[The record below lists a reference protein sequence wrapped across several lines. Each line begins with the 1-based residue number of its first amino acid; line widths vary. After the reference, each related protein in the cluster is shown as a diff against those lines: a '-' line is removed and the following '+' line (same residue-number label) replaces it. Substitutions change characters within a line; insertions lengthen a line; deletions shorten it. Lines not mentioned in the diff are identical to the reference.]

1 MQGPEQPFHLRNR
14 SQHGE
19 VVRAGRER
27 GGPVIVS
34 LLVIGAAVGP
44 VISWRAARSQG
55 RAETRRQLARARVD
69 MHREVN
75 HWQEA
80 AARANAE
87 VARIA
92 REAEAFKAGCQSGRE
107 DVISIVP
114 LLVAAQQRPADE
126 AQAS

>member
-1 MQGPEQPFHLRNR
+1 
-14 SQHGE
+14 
-19 VVRAGRER
+19 
-27 GGPVIVS
+27 VIVP
-34 LLVIGAAVGP
+34 LLAIGAAVAP

-69 MHREVN
+69 MYREVN

-87 VARIA
+87 AARVA

-126 AQAS
+126 AQASGDQR

>member
-1 MQGPEQPFHLRNR
+1 
-14 SQHGE
+14 
-19 VVRAGRER
+19 
-27 GGPVIVS
+27 VIVS

-107 DVISIVP
+107 DVISIMP

-126 AQAS
+126 AQASGDQR

>member
-1 MQGPEQPFHLRNR
+1 MIPLLEIG
-14 SQHGE
+14 
-19 VVRAGRER
+19 VV
-27 GGPVIVS
+27 V
-34 LLVIGAAVGP
+34 VGP
-44 VISWRAARSQG
+44 VISWRATRFRA
-55 RAETRRQLARARVD
+55 RAEMRRHLARVD
-69 MHREVN
+69 MRREVN

-107 DVISIVP
+107 DVISIMP

-126 AQAS
+126 AQASGDQR

>member
-1 MQGPEQPFHLRNR
+1 MVP
-14 SQHGE
+14 
-19 VVRAGRER
+19 
-27 GGPVIVS
+27 
-34 LLVIGAAVGP
+34 LLAIGAAVGP
-44 VISWRAARSQG
+44 VISWRATRFRA
-55 RAETRRQLARARVD
+55 RAEMRRQLARARVD
-69 MHREVN
+69 MRREVN

-107 DVISIVP
+107 DVISIMP

-126 AQAS
+126 AQASGDQR

>member
-1 MQGPEQPFHLRNR
+1 M
-14 SQHGE
+14 
-19 VVRAGRER
+19 
-27 GGPVIVS
+27 IVS

-44 VISWRAARSQG
+44 VISWRAARSRG

-107 DVISIVP
+107 DVISIMP

-126 AQAS
+126 AQASGDQR

>member
-1 MQGPEQPFHLRNR
+1 
-14 SQHGE
+14 
-19 VVRAGRER
+19 
-27 GGPVIVS
+27 
-34 LLVIGAAVGP
+34 
-44 VISWRAARSQG
+44 
-55 RAETRRQLARARVD
+55 

-107 DVISIVP
+107 DVISIMP

-126 AQAS
+126 AQASGDQR